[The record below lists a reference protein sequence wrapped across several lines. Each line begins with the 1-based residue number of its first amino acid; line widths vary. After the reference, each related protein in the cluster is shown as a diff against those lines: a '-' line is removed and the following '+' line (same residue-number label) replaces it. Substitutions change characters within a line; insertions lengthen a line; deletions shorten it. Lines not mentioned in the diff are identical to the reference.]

1 MTNLKTISSLV
12 GFYTTELQNKIHT
25 NLTLTLGDSGSE
37 SGMTDGCTG
46 SEIKRLPHSPLER
59 DAVRLGVAYDLVTF
73 KSDIQAIV
81 CDVMSV
87 DKSYLYMYGDRELV
101 ESEIVQIKDKITR
114 YKNSEPLAYILGYKY
129 FWDQKLKVTQDTLI
143 PRADTEILVET
154 VLNDLKKLPR
164 LATQSTHSEGECY
177 SFNQVQDGGK
187 NLKILDLGTGTG
199 AIALALA
206 GELPQAEI
214 TAVDF
219 SVKALDVAKENA
231 IKNDIANVEFI
242 QSDWYAGLKSF
253 KFDVIVS
260 NPPYID
266 ENDNDIDV
274 EVKSYEPAS
283 ALFADEKG
291 LSDIEVIISQAKRFL
306 VENGSLYIEHGY
318 TQSAS
323 IQVIYEKYGFM
334 DIEIIKDLND
344 KDRCTKAR
352 ISF

>member
-12 GFYTTELQNKIHT
+12 VFYTTELQSKIRT

-37 SGMTDGCTG
+37 SGNSGVRKELSCLTTQSSPFQ
-46 SEIKRLPHSPLER
+46 SE
-59 DAVRLGVAYDLVTF
+59 GVCLQYI
-73 KSDIQAIV
+73 KSDLQAIV
-81 CDVMSV
+81 CDVLSV

-143 PRADTEILVET
+143 PRADTEVLVEAI
-154 VLNDLKKLPR
+154 LNGLKKLPR
-164 LATQSTHSEGECY
+164 LATQSTPSHSEGEY
-177 SFNQVQDGGK
+177 DLFNQVQDDGRG
-187 NLKILDLGTGTG
+187 LKILDLGTGTG

-206 GELPQAEI
+206 GELPKAEI

-219 SVKALDVAKENA
+219 SAKALDVAKENA
-231 IKNDIANVEFI
+231 INNNITNVEFI
-242 QSDWYAGLKSF
+242 QSDWYTSLKSF

-274 EVKSYEPAS
+274 GVKSYEPAS
-283 ALFADEKG
+283 ALFADENG

-323 IQVIYEKYGFM
+323 VQGIYEKYGFM
-334 DIEIIKDLND
+334 DIETIKDLND